1 MSNKVFFT
9 FGSDNDY
16 ERKHI
21 YHANNLAEQ
30 VKQFN
35 IFDEINVY
43 TGIDIQNDKS
53 FWEQHGEFIKN
64 NRRGYGYWVWKPYL
78 IKKKM
83 EQLNDGDILLY
94 LDSQCRINLD
104 EKQYLLDYLEI
115 VKKNKIL
122 FTPWKDVPAYEY
134 CFNKM
139 DLVHKLDMQNHELLN
154 TYQNQSCIILIY
166 VCKETRDLIDLIYYY
181 ACEDYHN
188 IDDTPSIIPNHIKYW
203 EHRHDQ
209 SLFSLLT
216 KKHNYSAD
224 IVIDKCIYRR
234 GS

>member
-1 MSNKVFFT
+1 MKKVFFT
-9 FGSDNDY
+9 FGSDNNP
-16 ERKHI
+16 ERPHI
-21 YHANNLAEQ
+21 LHCNYLAEQ
-30 VKQFN
+30 VKKLD
-35 IFDEINVY
+35 IFDEINVL
-43 TGIDIQNDKS
+43 TDVNLKNDKP
-53 FWEQHGEFIKN
+53 FWERHGEFIQN
-64 NRRGYGYWVWKPYL
+64 NKRGYGYWVWKPYL
-78 IKKKM
+78 ILQMMNK
-83 EQLNDGDILLY
+83 LNDGDILLY
-94 LDSQCRINLD
+94 LDSQCRIDLNQ
-104 EKQYLLDYLEI
+104 KQFLMEYLEI

-166 VCKETRDLIDLIYYY
+166 VCDEIKELFKSIYYY

-188 IDDTPSIIPNHIKYW
+188 IDDTPSIIPNHKNYW

-216 KKHNYSAD
+216 KKNNYSAD
-224 IVIDKCIYRR
+224 ITIEKCIYRR